1 MPAGLVLVN
10 PSNGARI
17 PIVDDTTSDPNI
29 TAVEAQISNGLL
41 DHAYITLKLGTLE
54 KTVRIRQRYAIPAAG
69 VTIKYMP
76 AADSSDSFDMNYY
89 CLSAYVE
96 DGADDPKSWIK
107 LRPSV
112 GAVREDTDKITVD
125 DGTIY
130 IEVLGNTMSKQRSGI
145 IYLTTI
151 KDPGVSSNTNSVQ
164 RIKLNIS
171 QLSQTVVTD

>member
-1 MPAGLVLVN
+1 M
-10 PSNGARI
+10 
-17 PIVDDTTSDPNI
+17 
-29 TAVEAQISNGLL
+29 
-41 DHAYITLKLGTLE
+41 
-54 KTVRIRQRYAIPAAG
+54 RIRQRYAIPAAG

-130 IEVLGNTMSKQRSGI
+130 IEVFGEYNVQTEKWHYIPDYYKRSRCI
-145 IYLTTI
+145 LEY
-151 KDPGVSSNTNSVQ
+151 
-164 RIKLNIS
+164 
-171 QLSQTVVTD
+171 

>member
-1 MPAGLVLVN
+1 M
-10 PSNGARI
+10 
-17 PIVDDTTSDPNI
+17 
-29 TAVEAQISNGLL
+29 
-41 DHAYITLKLGTLE
+41 
-54 KTVRIRQRYAIPAAG
+54 
-69 VTIKYMP
+69 
-76 AADSSDSFDMNYY
+76 
-89 CLSAYVE
+89 E

-107 LRPSV
+107 LRPSSSC
-112 GAVREDTDKITVD
+112 AVRERTRDKITVD

-130 IEVLGNTMSKQRSGI
+130 IEVSASTMSKQRSGI

>member
-1 MPAGLVLVN
+1 
-10 PSNGARI
+10 
-17 PIVDDTTSDPNI
+17 
-29 TAVEAQISNGLL
+29 
-41 DHAYITLKLGTLE
+41 
-54 KTVRIRQRYAIPAAG
+54 
-69 VTIKYMP
+69 
-76 AADSSDSFDMNYY
+76 MNYY

-151 KDPGVSSNTNSVQ
+151 KDP
-164 RIKLNIS
+164 RCILEY
-171 QLSQTVVTD
+171 

>member
-1 MPAGLVLVN
+1 MQKRLPIEAG
-10 PSNGARI
+10 
-17 PIVDDTTSDPNI
+17 
-29 TAVEAQISNGLL
+29 
-41 DHAYITLKLGTLE
+41 
-54 KTVRIRQRYAIPAAG
+54 
-69 VTIKYMP
+69 KYMP